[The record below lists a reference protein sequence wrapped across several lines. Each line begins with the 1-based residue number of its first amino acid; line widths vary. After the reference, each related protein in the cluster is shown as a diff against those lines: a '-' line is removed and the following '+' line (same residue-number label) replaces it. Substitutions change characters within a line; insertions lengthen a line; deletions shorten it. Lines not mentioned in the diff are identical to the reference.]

1 MLGPVTYL
9 TLARDTHC
17 ARTHT
22 NKSETLHSIPGLDP
36 MVQEYG
42 CVFIEDF
49 AKASLNAAYKLPSW
63 KENLSSVVKLCQGA
77 SPIKF
82 KQFHL
87 VRQPWWMTVGLTIVR
102 MLLSAKMRKRLQSHS
117 DFTTVL
123 ADVGGLDSIPS
134 NMFEIGGKGSAV
146 DRVFKKQ
153 VHKVPAPTPASSV
166 RSTGSARSTS
176 SQRII
181 HFKVV

>member
-1 MLGPVTYL
+1 
-9 TLARDTHC
+9 
-17 ARTHT
+17 
-22 NKSETLHSIPGLDP
+22 

-49 AKASLNAAYKLPSW
+49 AKASLNAAYRLPSW

-153 VHKVPAPTPASSV
+153 VHKVPAPAPASSV
-166 RSTGSARSTS
+166 RSTASVRSTS